1 MKLWELDE
9 AIKAVCPILGVRSD
23 KTILFKPE
31 ATVSERAAAQ
41 AIADAA
47 DLTTP
52 TDPDRLGAKGFDE
65 MDKTVKAALL
75 LMRSYCNALVA
86 GTYTTKTVAQ
96 VRTDYITAYKA
107 IP

>member
-23 KTILFKPE
+23 KTILFDPS
-31 ATVSERAAAQ
+31 ATAPQRASAQ

-52 TDPDRLGAKGFDE
+52 TDPDKLGAKGFDE
-65 MDKTVKAALL
+65 MDKTMKAALL
-75 LMRSYCNALVA
+75 LMRNYCNALKA
-86 GTYTTKTVAQ
+86 GTYVNKSLADLKA
-96 VRTDYITAYKA
+96 DYIAAFKA
-107 IP
+107 VP